1 MNAAEITLTPT
12 ITPPVTPVVVPADA
26 LRIGTGRTRR
36 FVGLEHGARISYFFV
51 DNEPGQGA
59 DLHWH
64 PYSETWIVL
73 EGTARITVGD
83 TELIARAGDTATAP
97 AGVWH
102 GFKNV
107 GEGRLQLIGIHAAET
122 IVQTWAD
129 ESD

>member
-1 MNAAEITLTPT
+1 MNAAEITLSPT
-12 ITPPVTPVVVPADA
+12 MTPPETPRVVSADE
-26 LRIGTGRTRR
+26 LRIGSGRTRR

-51 DNEPGQGA
+51 DNEPGEGP

-64 PYSETWIVL
+64 PYAETWIVL
-73 EGTARITVGD
+73 EGIARITVGD

-102 GFKNV
+102 GFKNA

-129 ESD
+129 

>member
-12 ITPPVTPVVVPADA
+12 MTPPVTPVVVSADE

-36 FVGLEHGARISYFFV
+36 FVGREHGASISYFFV

-97 AGVWH
+97 SGVWH
-102 GFKNV
+102 GFTNV
-107 GEGRLQLIGIHAAET
+107 GEGRLRLIGIHAAET
-122 IVQTWAD
+122 IVQTWA
-129 ESD
+129 E